1 MQISAEN
8 TENYI
13 SKIPEDRQE
22 GMQKLIE
29 TIRKNIPEGFTE
41 MMQYSMPSWS
51 ISLEDYAP
59 GYHCTPN
66 TPLPFLSVANQKNSI
81 NFYHM
86 GVYMKPELLEWFQNE
101 FPKHSK
107 KKLDMGKSCVRFKKP
122 EDIPFELVGE
132 LVSKMKP
139 EEYIAIYEKNL
150 NRKG

>member
-1 MQISAEN
+1 MQIIAEN
-8 TENYI
+8 TEDYI
-13 SKIPEDRQE
+13 EKIPEERQD

-29 TIRKNIPEGFTE
+29 TIRKNIPKGFTE

-51 ISLEDYAP
+51 ISLEDYP
-59 GYHCTPN
+59 NGYHCTPN

-81 NFYHM
+81 NVYHM
-86 GVYMKPELLEWFQNE
+86 GMYMKPEILEWFQEE

-122 EDIPFELVGE
+122 EDIPFELVSE
-132 LVSKMKP
+132 LVSKMTPK
-139 EEYIAIYEKNL
+139 EYISIYEKNL

>member
-8 TENYI
+8 TEDYL
-13 SKIPEDRQE
+13 KKVPEERRE
-22 GMQKLIE
+22 GMLKLIE

-51 ISLEDYAP
+51 ISLEDYPP

-86 GVYMKPELLEWFQNE
+86 GMYMKPELLDWFQAE

-107 KKLDMGKSCVRFKKP
+107 KKLDMGKSCVRFKKTD
-122 EDIPFELVGE
+122 DIPFELVGE
-132 LVSKMKP
+132 LVSKMTA
-139 EEYIAIYEKNL
+139 EEYISIYEKNL
-150 NRKG
+150 QR